1 MTKRASTRAR
11 GSRKGGKKNRKAI
24 TVDEFKSEQD
34 TDLLKGGRMQ
44 ATKNNY
50 QHNNFQPTSL
60 VPLHW
65 TSRNLALK
73 SAYGRRQGSKAAG
86 QQDTQVTTFL

>member
-1 MTKRASTRAR
+1 
-11 GSRKGGKKNRKAI
+11 
-24 TVDEFKSEQD
+24 
-34 TDLLKGGRMQ
+34 MQ

-50 QHNNFQPTSL
+50 QHNNFQPTTL

-73 SAYGRRQGSKAAG
+73 SAYGRRQGSKAARHTS
-86 QQDTQVTTFL
+86 DDIFVTK